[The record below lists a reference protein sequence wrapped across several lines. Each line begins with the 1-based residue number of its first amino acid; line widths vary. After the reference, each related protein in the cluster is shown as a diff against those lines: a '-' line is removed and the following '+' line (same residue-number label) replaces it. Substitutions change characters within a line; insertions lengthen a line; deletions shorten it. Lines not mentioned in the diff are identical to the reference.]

1 MSTILKSSPD
11 KLKRF
16 FLMVLCVAISAAY
29 AQPAKEVKLSAAE
42 AEKKFQAGN
51 YEDALDDFLQLLT
64 QDPKNELYNYNA
76 GVCYLNTNI
85 NKAKAVPYLEL
96 VTRKEKHNPN
106 ADFLLGRA
114 YQYANRFD
122 EAAATFEKF
131 KASGKGSEENL
142 RACYYEIQ
150 NCQNAK
156 EIIKYPVNV
165 SFQSLGKGIINSEFA
180 DYYPFVTEDEAF
192 IVFNSKRPVNLD
204 EPKPESGQYANSIFI
219 SKVVNGEFMQAS
231 VIGEPICKGN
241 SGEEMIGMNAK
252 GDILLL
258 YKPDYKGAGRIY
270 ISKSDESGQFSKPEL
285 LPAPINGVG
294 DEIAACISNDGNTI
308 YFASDRKGSMGG
320 TDIYMCRK
328 MFNGKWGDPRNMGPG
343 INSVLDEDFPNI
355 SPDGRTLYFSSKGH
369 ASMGGYDIFK
379 AAWNDSVRQFT
390 NPKNLGYPI
399 NTSYDDMNFR
409 ISKSGRYGYLAAVRG
424 GGSGDYDIY
433 RVTFN
438 DVETDYTVMIGQ
450 IKAKDNS
457 EVSFRD
463 VFITVNDNI
472 TGELVGNYI
481 PNPANGRSVMILP
494 PGKYILNVEAPG
506 FKNYSMPIEIY
517 DKVSYQSEKSFL
529 VELKK

>member
-1 MSTILKSSPD
+1 MTAFTGKIT
-11 KLKRF
+11 KRLLTAA
-16 FLMVLCVAISAAY
+16 FLLSLSLCHAQSAKDLRLIA
-29 AQPAKEVKLSAAE
+29 SDAE
-42 AEKKFQAGN
+42 RKFQAGN
-51 YEDALDDFLQLLT
+51 YEDALEDYLQLLG
-64 QDPKNELYNYNA
+64 QDPKSESYNYNLA
-76 GVCYLNTNI
+76 VCYLNTNI
-85 NKAKAVPYLEL
+85 NKAKAVPYLEI

-106 ADFLLGRA
+106 ADFLLARA

-122 EAAATFEKF
+122 EAAALFEKF
-131 KASGKGSEENL
+131 KAAGKGSDENL

-156 EIIKYPVNV
+156 EIMKYPVNV

-180 DYYPFVTEDEAF
+180 DYYPFVPENEAF
-192 IVFNSKRPVNLD
+192 IVFNSKRPVD
-204 EPKPESGQYANSIFI
+204 MDVPKQETGQYANSILI

-231 VIGEPICKGN
+231 VIGDPICKGN

-270 ISKSDESGQFSKPEL
+270 ISKQDSGGQFSKPEL
-285 LPAPINGVG
+285 LPSPINGVG

-308 YFASDRKGSMGG
+308 FFASDRKGGMGG

-328 MFNGKWGDPRNMGPG
+328 MFGGQWGEPRNMGPA

-379 AAWNDSVRQFT
+379 ATWNDSARQFM
-390 NPKNLGYPI
+390 NPKNMGYPI

-409 ISKSGRYGYLAAVRG
+409 ISRSGRYGYLAAVRG
-424 GGSGDYDIY
+424 GGAGDYDIY

-450 IKAKDNS
+450 IRSKDGS

-472 TGELVGNYI
+472 TGELIGNYI
-481 PNPANGRSVMILP
+481 PNPANGRTVMILP

-506 FKNYSMPIEIY
+506 FRNYSMPIQIY